1 MRGDDCALRAT
12 PQAQAWLRGCAAPCD
27 MPMQGEM
34 ERGACYAA
42 LEVVRRTAKAGVVD
56 HSTYSTVLGRLRP
69 QCPATLEMVSH
80 WFQRELGKARLR

>member
-1 MRGDDCALRAT
+1 VLRAT
-12 PQAQAWLRGCAAPCD
+12 PQAQARRPGCVAPCH
-27 MPMQGEM
+27 MRVRGEM

-42 LEVVRRTAKAGVVD
+42 SKVVRRTAKARVVD

-80 WFQRELGKARLR
+80 WFQREAGKARLR